1 MKINHKY
8 DIYGRTEP
16 SIIYL
21 AKPGKRLYCALG
33 GIDTSTASLSLKTN
47 NTAELTFTVDKYIN
61 NTVTDGYEELDELME
76 LYCDGIWFKIV
87 DPPTINNDG
96 LRETKEITAESYEI
110 MLTQYKLKN
119 FKINMGEED
128 SYEMM
133 YQATHDTNKFFQIK
147 FYD

>member
-1 MKINHKY
+1 MKIIHKY

-33 GIDTSTASLSLKTN
+33 GIDTSSVSLTLKTN

-61 NTVTDGYEELDELME
+61 NILTDGYEELEEMME

-87 DPPTINNDG
+87 EPPTIENDG
-96 LRETKEITAESYEI
+96 MRESKNITAESYEI
-110 MLTQYKLKN
+110 MLTQYKLKILKLTWVR
-119 FKINMGEED
+119 KIHM
-128 SYEMM
+128 
-133 YQATHDTNKFFQIK
+133 K
-147 FYD
+147 

>member
-1 MKINHKY
+1 M
-8 DIYGRTEP
+8 
-16 SIIYL
+16 
-21 AKPGKRLYCALG
+21 
-33 GIDTSTASLSLKTN
+33 SLKTN

-133 YQATHDTNKFFQIK
+133 YQATHDTNKFYQIK
-147 FYD
+147 FYDSENEDLSFLHLVLKHADVP